1 MKTITLPDP
10 PNPQDPAYQR
20 DPKAYNL
27 ATYRWMS
34 NLKSQLQ
41 EKSRVNDRAIA
52 QAFSVSNYTISTVLT
67 GTDTSTNLPE
77 VVCTLINAMIT
88 KGLLKSNVIN
98 Q

>member
-10 PNPQDPAYQR
+10 PNPQDTAYQR
-20 DPKAYNL
+20 DPKSFNL

-41 EKSRVNDRAIA
+41 EQSRINDRPIA
-52 QAFSVSNYTISTVLT
+52 QAFTVSNFTTATTLT
-67 GTDTSTNLPE
+67 GTDTTTNVPQVL
-77 VVCTLINAMIT
+77 CTLIQAMIS
-88 KGLLKSNVIN
+88 KGLLKSNIIN